1 MSCAASWRRRR
12 PPRRKLD
19 PPVETCHTRSIRVA
33 AKVSSMKI
41 IICGAGQV
49 GWQIARHL
57 SGEQNDVT
65 VVDNNPDLVRQATD
79 TLDVQGIAGHASYPD
94 VLDRA
99 GARDADM
106 IIAATHSD
114 EVNMVTCQVA
124 HSVFAV
130 PRKIARLRAQ
140 SYLDA
145 IYSDL
150 YRRDHMPID
159 VVISPER
166 EVAEAA
172 LRRLS
177 TPAAFDNQTFMG
189 GKVQLLGIGLDED
202 CPVLNTPLKQLTD
215 LFSTLR
221 SLVVGVRRGGV
232 LFAPEPGDQLFAGD
246 EIYVVSHRD
255 DTDRALDIFGKA
267 VKRQERVV
275 ILGGGNVGLAVAR
288 ALEASELRIRVK
300 MIEKNRRCAEFAAD
314 ALDRTI
320 VLNGDGM
327 SRELLAEAT
336 IHKADSVL
344 CVTDDDKTN
353 LLAAVRAKQAGCG
366 MAICLV
372 NDPSLQTLMKPLAID
387 AFINPRATT
396 VSSILRHIRHGRVRG
411 VYSIGDAEAEV
422 IEAQV
427 LSTSPISGQLI
438 REIDFPEGA
447 LVGAVEKNGKVIRPT
462 GATRIEEGDIV
473 VVFALAADVPAV
485 QRLFQVS
492 IDFF

>member
-1 MSCAASWRRRR
+1 M
-12 PPRRKLD
+12 
-19 PPVETCHTRSIRVA
+19 
-33 AKVSSMKI
+33 KV

-57 SGEQNDVT
+57 SGEKNDVT
-65 VVDNNPDLVRQATD
+65 VVDNNPELVRRATD

-130 PRKIARLRAQ
+130 QRKIARLRAQ

-150 YRRDHMPID
+150 YRRDHLPID
-159 VVISPER
+159 VVISPEK

-172 LRRLS
+172 LQRLAA
-177 TPAAFDNQTFMG
+177 PAAFDTESFLEG
-189 GKVQLLGIGLDED
+189 RAQLLGITIDED
-202 CPVLNTPLKQLTD
+202 CPVINTPLRQLTD

-221 SLVVGVRRGGV
+221 AVVVGIRRDGV
-232 LFAPEPGDQLFAGD
+232 LFVPSAGDQIFPGDECYIFTITEDATRTL
-246 EIYVVSHRD
+246 E
-255 DTDRALDIFGKA
+255 IFGKTQS
-267 VKRQERVV
+267 KQERIV
-275 ILGGGNVGLAVAR
+275 IIGGGNVGLGVAQ
-288 ALEASELRIRVK
+288 ALEARTERVRVK
-300 MIEKNRRCAEFAAD
+300 VIEKERSIAERSAD

-320 VLNGDGM
+320 VLHGDGLN
-327 SRELLAEAT
+327 SGLLEEANIGT
-336 IHKADSVL
+336 ADAVL
-344 CVTDDDKTN
+344 AVTDDDKTN
-353 LLAAVRAKQAGCG
+353 ILVSVRAKELGCP

-372 NDPSLQTLMKPLAID
+372 NDPTLVPLMTPLNID
-387 AFINPRATT
+387 AYINPRATT
-396 VSSILRHIRHGRVRG
+396 VSSILRHIRHGRVRA

-427 LSTSPISGQLI
+427 LGTSPIAGQMI
-438 REIDFPEGA
+438 KEIDFPEGTM
-447 LVGAVEKNGKVIRPT
+447 VGGLIKQGKFMKPT
-462 GATRIEEGDIV
+462 GDTRIEEGDVITI
-473 VVFALAADVPAV
+473 FAMSPDVPEV
-485 QRLFQVS
+485 ERLLQVS